1 MAYISQDEKKVL
13 AVEIKS
19 VLKKY
24 GMKATIGVSNHSTL
38 VVNIKSG
45 SLDIIGN
52 WFEKQTERHNA
63 DQFDK
68 PEYIQVNE
76 YWIDNHYTGKVKDF
90 LNELVSAMKGENWF
104 DKSDIQSD
112 YFHIKHYTS
121 VNVGKW
127 SSPYILE
134 KKA

>member
-104 DKSDIQSD
+104 NKSDIQSD
-112 YFHIKHYTS
+112 YFHIKHYTNI
-121 VNVGKW
+121 NVGKW
-127 SSPYILE
+127 NSPYIVE

>member
-90 LNELVSAMKGENWF
+90 LNELVSAMKGENFF
-104 DKSDIQSD
+104 DETDIQSD
-112 YFHIKHYTS
+112 YFHVKHYTNI
-121 VNVGKW
+121 NVGKW